1 MSAHLITRDEP
12 DDRRLVLAVG
22 RTRGGSPLIQA
33 RARFGDIQATGTR
46 PERPAAEDGRTR
58 EASNG

>member
-12 DDRRLVLAVG
+12 EDRRRVLAVG
-22 RTRGGSPLIQA
+22 RTKGGSTLPQT

-46 PERPAAEDGRTR
+46 PERSATED
-58 EASNG
+58 ASDG

>member
-1 MSAHLITRDEP
+1 MSAHLITRDED
-12 DDRRLVLAVG
+12 DDRRHVLAVG
-22 RTRGGSPLIQA
+22 HTKGGSPLPQT

-46 PERPAAEDGRTR
+46 PEKPAAEDGRTW